1 MKEEKKTEITK
12 IVIEIEGE
20 KISVSKEGAEKLYK
34 VLDELFGKQTPTVSY
49 AIIFDRYRIWPNTPW
64 YWTCGGTKYTG
75 NGYEVT
81 CNTNTVS
88 YSVK

>member
-1 MKEEKKTEITK
+1 MEKKTEITK

-34 VLDELFGKQTPTVSY
+34 VLDELFGASSVVSY
-49 AIIFDRYRIWPNTPW
+49 PIYIERHYPAPYGPW
-64 YWTCGGTKYTG
+64 YWNYQGTGKYTG
-75 NGYEVT
+75 NGYVVT
-81 CNTNTVS
+81 CDNNTAS

>member
-1 MKEEKKTEITK
+1 MEKKTEITK

-20 KISVSKEGAEKLYK
+20 EISVSKEGAEKLHR
-34 VLDELFGKQTPTVSY
+34 VLDDLFGKHTIISY
-49 AIIFDRYRIWPNTPW
+49 PIIVGQYPKWPYQPW
-64 YWTCGGTKYTG
+64 YWACGGTKYTG
-75 NGYEVT
+75 TGYEVT